1 MRGLAASGPHVFLPV
16 RFAVRFPMPGPLNP
30 TRKKHRFGKAWMHDH
45 VNDPYV
51 QEAQR
56 RGYRSRAAFKL
67 LELDERDKLL
77 RPGIVAVDLGSA
89 PGSWCQV
96 LRERLGPK
104 ATIVAVD
111 VLPMHP
117 VAGVAF
123 VQADFATDEGLAAVE
138 AALAGRPVDLVVS
151 DMAPNLSGI
160 DPVDQARSVGL
171 ADLALAFAGEHL
183 QPGGDFAVK
192 VFQGAG
198 LAEFEGSMRE
208 RFDKVYLRKPK
219 ASRDRSREVFL
230 VGKGFSGG

>member
-1 MRGLAASGPHVFLPV
+1 MDLRSVLSVTHNAREVGDLPTADGGKLASGIIF
-16 RFAVRFPMPGPLNP
+16 
-30 TRKKHRFGKAWMHDH
+30 
-45 VNDPYV
+45 
-51 QEAQR
+51 
-56 RGYRSRAAFKL
+56 RADAL
-67 LELDERDKLL
+67 AEL
-77 RPGIVAVDLGSA
+77 
-89 PGSWCQV
+89 
-96 LRERLGPK
+96 
-104 ATIVAVD
+104 
-111 VLPMHP
+111 
-117 VAGVAF
+117 
-123 VQADFATDEGLAAVE
+123 TDEGLAAVE
-138 AALAGRPVDLVVS
+138 AARAGKPVDLVVS

-160 DPVDQARSVGL
+160 HPVDQARSVGL